1 MPSHLPADLPSALSP
16 AALAARRILDAYLA
30 HHRLT
35 PVEAARLALQIDALM
50 TELQRQGMAKPD
62 AAIAGASAIAVAE
75 PRGAVAVGRKRP
87 APRRSALPEAPDMMA
102 EEVTAEEV
110 TAEEVEAEEVEAEE
124 VEAEE
129 VVAEKVVAEDA
140 LPEAAAAEAAEAAM
154 PAPPPEPATPKARRS
169 SRGRPPAPPEAPAP
183 PAAKL
188 VPEPS
193 PEVLPLSPMPVS
205 ASTPTAAEAEG
216 AAPAEGGRKRK
227 RPPRP
232 AHKRRAAQIAAIEA
246 MLVEGEEPPPYEAD
260 GEG

>member
-1 MPSHLPADLPSALSP
+1 MPSHLSADLPSALSP

-102 EEVTAEEV
+102 EEVAVESVV
-110 TAEEVEAEEVEAEE
+110 TEEVEAEE
-124 VEAEE
+124 
-129 VVAEKVVAEDA
+129 VVAEDA